1 MKTHANDQGYSPSYS
16 SIVMCTVALTY
27 VLISFFVT
35 DLYQIISK
43 RGVMFIGLVLAV
55 SGIMTTG
62 IIVIGSLHSITF
74 FIITG
79 LAGFGLGFALVTIPI
94 LPEMLDGIEES

>member
-1 MKTHANDQGYSPSYS
+1 MTTHANDQGYSPSYS
-16 SIVMCTVALTY
+16 SIIMCTVALTY

-79 LAGFGLGFALVTIPI
+79 LVGFGLGFALVTIPI